1 VGVAPVGEPPA
12 AVVERC
18 EPVAVPPE
26 PVVEPAGLEPT
37 WLAPVVGLLPVLVLV
52 LVVLVGLPAP
62 GVLGLGLVLVP
73 NSKA

>member
-1 VGVAPVGEPPA
+1 
-12 AVVERC
+12 
-18 EPVAVPPE
+18 VPPE

-52 LVVLVGLPAP
+52 VLVGLP
-62 GVLGLGLVLVP
+62 VLGVLGLVLVP